1 MQKEFLEEL
10 KVQLK
15 DISDTNEN
23 IKRRAT
29 QMVSF
34 IGIIIAAA
42 TGLGLDSTWKDG
54 LESTWAVGM
63 MVLLLASTAIL
74 GATLWMY
81 YKVIKTRPTTVP
93 LVSKKLICV
102 CDGDVSLSE
111 VYRKIT
117 GKEPRLY
124 YEFMSRSYLESIK
137 DNEEINEDMADR
149 FNRATRLFV
158 IGVFAYAA
166 WALVG
171 IGL

>member
-23 IKRRAT
+23 IKRRST

-42 TGLGLDSTWKDG
+42 TGLGLDSDWSAD
-54 LESTWAVGM
+54 LETAEGWAMVIWLVIGM
-63 MVLLLASTAIL
+63 MIL
-74 GATLWMY
+74 GIALVVYFTI
-81 YKVIKTRPTTVP
+81 IKTRSTTVP
-93 LVSKKLICV
+93 IVSKKLLRV
-102 CDGDVSLSE
+102 CCDELRLTE
-111 VYRKIT
+111 NYRKVT

-124 YEFMSRSYLESIK
+124 YEFMSKMYLDAMK
-137 DNEEINEDMADR
+137 DNEKINGEMATR
-149 FNRATRLFV
+149 FNWATGIFV
-158 IGVFAYAA
+158 AGVLAYAA
-166 WALVG
+166 WALVV